1 MAGST
6 LLVCFGVVVAVSSDP
21 AVDAAERVNGT
32 LNMTRRDMRFAIAAA
47 REFAAP
53 LREIH
58 KPRTRHIEAWGAETK
73 CASCLVFWPCPSARL
88 LYSDAELA
96 AHPEPIVAEEIQ

>member
-1 MAGST
+1 M
-6 LLVCFGVVVAVSSDP
+6 SSDP
-21 AVDAAERVNGT
+21 AEIAADKALDAVADDKRMFLDDWDVLT
-32 LNMTRRDMRFAIAAA
+32 DTAIAAA
-47 REFAAP
+47 REALEP

-73 CASCLVFWPCPSARL
+73 CGSCLVFWPCPSARL